1 MRGGGGGGF
10 GRCLTELAGGEGS
23 GLHPPP
29 TAFGDLH
36 STAPTIGATRTVPG
50 SGWPRRFV
58 VRRGLRP
65 LLRRKNHRL
74 RSSRCHVGNRKR
86 PPSPGEPKPASQ
98 VSGGDRPLLLTEDQA
113 ARLARIFEELA
124 ECPLER
130 FRDAEADPVH
140 QRLDAS
146 VCEVLGV
153 TRLGFGRGHQGPPG
167 ALPGA
172 FGYRETGAMRL
183 LSTAAVR
190 KAGEGVLV
198 PKGRGG
204 HRLCPYCAAA
214 ALQTAAV

>member
-1 MRGGGGGGF
+1 MSAHRRARPTGSASGGPRWSISSGAAAPSQTGQQPMGRNSATGGHQIMGGVRQMLAMGASGHRLHAPGRGG
-10 GRCLTELAGGEGS
+10 RLDAS
-23 GLHPPP
+23 SRR
-29 TAFGDLH
+29 AF
-36 STAPTIGATRTVPG
+36 
-50 SGWPRRFV
+50 RRWHQHRDGFV

-65 LLRRKNHRL
+65 LLRRKNHR
-74 RSSRCHVGNRKR
+74 
-86 PPSPGEPKPASQ
+86 
-98 VSGGDRPLLLTEDQA
+98 
-113 ARLARIFEELA
+113 
-124 ECPLER
+124 
-130 FRDAEADPVH
+130 
-140 QRLDAS
+140 RLDAS